1 MLPKGKSKNEV
12 FSDSG
17 LEKEVRSAVKSAA
30 VRLLSKDTV
39 VIVDGSNYIKGFRY
53 EVWCASKATKT
64 TQCTVQC
71 DVSPEDARKWN
82 EKRCLGASGMVA
94 EAFIS
99 PNFLPR
105 GCPTPLDNHCKG
117 H

>member
-82 EKRCLGASGMVA
+82 EKRRLASGMVA
-94 EAFIS
+94 EAFITKKI
-99 PNFLPR
+99 LP
-105 GCPTPLDNHCKG
+105 
-117 H
+117 

>member
-82 EKRCLGASGMVA
+82 EKRRLASGMVA
-94 EAFIS
+94 EAFITQ
-99 PNFLPR
+99 NFLPR